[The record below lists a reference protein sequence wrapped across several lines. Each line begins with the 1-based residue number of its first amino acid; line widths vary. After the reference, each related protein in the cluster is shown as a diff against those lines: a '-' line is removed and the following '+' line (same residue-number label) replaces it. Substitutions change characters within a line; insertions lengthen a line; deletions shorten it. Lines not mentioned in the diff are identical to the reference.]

1 MNNNDNKYWCAVLLL
16 SLAAALAII
25 KLIKTMNKMNA
36 KNPVT
41 GPVTSKF
48 GPRKAPVAGAS
59 TYHNGVDVGVPVGT
73 QVVAPWDGTVLST
86 YSNAAGGN
94 QMIVRHPNGYR
105 TGYAHLSG
113 YVATKGQTVR
123 QGEAICLSGNTGHST
138 GPHLHFTLTNPAG
151 QKVDPE
157 TVFDFKA

>member
-1 MNNNDNKYWCAVLLL
+1 MNDNGKLWAAGLLL
-16 SLAAALAII
+16 SAAAALVTIQII
-25 KLIKTMNKMNA
+25 KLMNRLNA

-41 GPVTSKF
+41 GPITSKF

-73 QVVAPWDGTVLST
+73 QVRAPWDGTVLST

-94 QMIVRHPNGYR
+94 QMIVKHPNGYR

-113 YVATKGQTVR
+113 YVATKGQAVR

>member
-1 MNNNDNKYWCAVLLL
+1 MTDNNRSWCVALLL
-16 SLAAALAII
+16 SMAAALVTIQII
-25 KLIKTMNKMNA
+25 KLMNRLNA

-41 GPVTSKF
+41 GPITSKF
-48 GPRKAPVAGAS
+48 GKRKAPVAGAS

-94 QMIVRHPNGYR
+94 QMIVKHPNGYR
-105 TGYAHLSG
+105 TGYAHLSEFCAQKG
-113 YVATKGQTVR
+113 DRVAAGQT
-123 QGEAICLSGNTGHST
+123 ICLSGNTGRGT
-138 GPHLHFTLTNPAG
+138 GAHLHFTLTNPAG

>member
-1 MNNNDNKYWCAVLLL
+1 MNDKDNTWCIVVLL
-16 SLAAALAII
+16 SLAAALLTVII
-25 KLIKTMNKMNA
+25 WKTMNKLNA

-41 GPVTSKF
+41 GRITSKF
-48 GPRKAPVAGAS
+48 GKRQAPTAGAS
-59 TYHNGVDVGVPVGT
+59 TYHNGVDIAVPVGT
-73 QVVAPWDGTVLST
+73 QVVAPWGGTVLST
-86 YSNAAGGN
+86 YSNAAGGR

-113 YVATKGQTVR
+113 YIASKGQTVK

-138 GPHLHFTLTNPAG
+138 GPHLHFTLTNAAG

-157 TVFDFKA
+157 TIFDFKA

>member
-1 MNNNDNKYWCAVLLL
+1 MTENNKTLSIVLLL
-16 SLAAALAII
+16 SLATVLLII
-25 KLIKTMNKMNA
+25 KIIKTMNKMNA

-41 GPVTSKF
+41 GPITSKF
-48 GPRKAPVAGAS
+48 GKRKAPIAGAS

-94 QMIVRHPNGYR
+94 QMIVKHPNGYR
-105 TGYAHLSG
+105 TGYAHLSEFCAQKG
-113 YVATKGQTVR
+113 DRVAAGQT
-123 QGEAICLSGNTGHST
+123 ICLSGKTGRGT
-138 GPHLHFTLTNPAG
+138 GAHLHFTLTNPAG

>member
-1 MNNNDNKYWCAVLLL
+1 MTDNNRSWCVALLL
-16 SLAAALAII
+16 SMAAALVTIQII
-25 KLIKTMNKMNA
+25 KLMNRLNA

-41 GPVTSKF
+41 GPITSKF
-48 GPRKAPVAGAS
+48 GKRKAPIAGAS

-73 QVVAPWDGTVLST
+73 QVRAPWDGTVLST

-94 QMIVRHPNGYR
+94 QMIVKHPNGYR

-113 YVATKGQTVR
+113 YVATRGQAVR

-138 GPHLHFTLTNPAG
+138 GPHLHFTLTDPAG
-151 QKVDPE
+151 QKVDPL

>member
-1 MNNNDNKYWCAVLLL
+1 MKDFIKL
-16 SLAAALAII
+16 LAAAVALLLVI
-25 KLIKTMNKMNA
+25 KLIKRMTKPV
-36 KNPVT
+36 NPVK
-41 GPVTSKF
+41 GKITSKF
-48 GPRKAPVAGAS
+48 GKRQAPTAGAS
-59 TYHNGVDVGVPVGT
+59 TDHNGVDIAVPVGT
-73 QVVAPWDGTVLST
+73 QVVAPWSGTVMST
-86 YSNAAGGN
+86 YSNAAGGR
-94 QMIVRHPNGYR
+94 QMIVKHSNGYR

-113 YVATKGQTVR
+113 YVASKGQTVK

>member
-1 MNNNDNKYWCAVLLL
+1 MNDNGKLWAAGLLL
-16 SLAAALAII
+16 SAAAALVTIQII
-25 KLIKTMNKMNA
+25 KLMNRLNA

-41 GPVTSKF
+41 GPITSKF

-94 QMIVRHPNGYR
+94 QMIVKHPNGYR

-113 YVATKGQTVR
+113 YVATKGQAVR

-151 QKVDPE
+151 QKVDPL